1 MDKKIILGIETS
13 CDETAAAVVDSGTK
27 IISNIVASQARLHAT
42 FGGIVPEVASRQHI
56 LAISTVINAAM
67 SESGMEINDLD
78 GIAVT
83 YGPGL
88 AGSLLVGLNA
98 AKGLSFGSSVP
109 LLPVN
114 HLEGHVYATWL
125 NESNKLEEIDFPL
138 LCLIVSGGHTDL
150 ALMSAH
156 GQFKLINRTRD
167 DAAGEAFD
175 KAARVLG
182 LGYPGGPEIQKAAEK
197 AKGTEKPFPRP
208 KVKNSNDFSFSGLK
222 TSLIQRAVDKRIYP
236 REDDTCV
243 DSELINEISFAFQEA
258 VVDTLVDRTLKVA
271 SELSVKGIIV
281 SGGVAA
287 NSCLRSRIEQKS
299 PLPVVMPKPALC
311 TDNGAMIAS
320 AGYFKFKELPLT
332 KWDLDILPG
341 LRIGEQGF

>member
-1 MDKKIILGIETS
+1 MDTKIILGIETS
-13 CDETAAAVVDSGTK
+13 CDETAAAVVDSGTN
-27 IISNIVASQARLHAT
+27 IISNVVASQANLHAV

-56 LAISTVINAAM
+56 LAISTVISTAM
-67 SESGMEINDLD
+67 RESGLKIEDLNA
-78 GIAVT
+78 IAVT
-83 YGPGL
+83 HGPGL

-98 AKGLSFGSSVP
+98 AKGLAFGSGVP
-109 LLPVN
+109 LIPVN

-125 NESNKLEEIDFPL
+125 NDSIDVSAIEFPL
-138 LCLIVSGGHTDL
+138 LCLVVSGGHTDL
-150 ALMSAH
+150 ALMSKH

-182 LGYPGGPEIQKAAEK
+182 LGYPGGPEIQKSAEN
-197 AKGTEKPFPRP
+197 AEGTEKPFPRP

-222 TSLIQRAVDKRIYP
+222 TSLIQRAVDKNIYP
-236 REDDTCV
+236 RNDETNV
-243 DSELINEISFAFQEA
+243 EQSLINEIAFAFQEA

-287 NSCLRSRIEQKS
+287 NSCLRTRIEQKS
-299 PLPVVMPKPALC
+299 PLPVVMPKPDLC

-320 AGYFKFKELPLT
+320 AGYFKYKEIPVT
-332 KWDLDILPG
+332 KWDLDIAPG
-341 LRIGEQGF
+341 LRIGEQAF